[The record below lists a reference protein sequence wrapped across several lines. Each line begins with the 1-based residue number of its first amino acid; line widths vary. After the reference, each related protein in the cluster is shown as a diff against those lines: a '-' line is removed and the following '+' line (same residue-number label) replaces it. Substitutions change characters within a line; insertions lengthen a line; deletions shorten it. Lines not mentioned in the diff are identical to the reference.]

1 VVGGGITVKQGPK
14 TLHKVKPGHVFGI
27 YYTNLKRVGHVGF
40 IEKIDGGSATTIEG
54 NTNGGGSREG
64 DGVYRKIRRLS
75 QMHKIVSYEVLDH
88 FATAAP

>member
-1 VVGGGITVKQGPK
+1 MVGGGIVVKQGVK
-14 TLHKVKPGHVFGI
+14 TLHKVRAGQVFGI
-27 YYTNLKRVGHVGF
+27 YYSNLKRVGHVGF
-40 IEKIDGGSATTIEG
+40 IEKVDGGTITTIEG